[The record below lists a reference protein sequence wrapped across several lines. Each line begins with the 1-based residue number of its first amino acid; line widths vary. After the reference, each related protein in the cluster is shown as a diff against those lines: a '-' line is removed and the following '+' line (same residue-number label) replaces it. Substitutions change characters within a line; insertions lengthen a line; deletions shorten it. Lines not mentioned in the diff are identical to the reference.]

1 MAILRSSKCSDIKLI
16 NDRQFNQLYR
26 ALSFDGNLPL
36 NYVDVLSELWSEH
49 NSTIGKFGSHSLE
62 VGGVGPAESSSMWT
76 RFVMDSR
83 PAHDVCLSS
92 CLAGSDYKSEFSAER
107 LYQQLHSLFALLASG
122 QECTSMSPLVS
133 NAILLSV
140 VHLIHNLETTLL
152 S

>member
-76 RFVMDSR
+76 RFVMDTR